1 MLPNKIKIVLFTASA
16 IFILTLYAGFSF
28 GGQILGQVKTNSRVS
43 NVEVQCKNNRYR
55 GSINSHGSYSV
66 IVRKQGRC
74 KIKFKIGKD
83 WTNTYSIRSYKDS
96 NQIDFIIDGDGNL
109 HRR

>member
-28 GGQILGQVKTNSRVS
+28 GGEILGQVKTNSRVS
-43 NVEVQCKNNRYR
+43 NVEVQCENTRYR
-55 GSINSHGSYSV
+55 GSIDRYGSYSV
-66 IVRKQGRC
+66 IVRQQGRC
-74 KIKFKIGKD
+74 QIKFQTRQG

>member
-28 GGQILGQVKTNSRVS
+28 GGEILGQVKTNSRVS
-43 NVEVQCKNNRYR
+43 KVEVQCKNNKPYR
-55 GSINSHGSYSV
+55 GSIDKYGSYSV
-66 IVRKQGRC
+66 IVREQGRC
-74 KIKFKIGKD
+74 KIKFQTKQG
-83 WTNTYSIRSYKDS
+83 WVTYSIRSYKDP